1 MSATLS
7 HPSGLIRARSL
18 AIRLV
23 LFAAGWLILTEG
35 DLRDLWIGGAV
46 VLLGVAASCRV
57 LAPGT
62 LSRLRWGGLLR
73 FTVFFLI
80 ESLRGGIDVAWRAL
94 HPAMPLSPGWTEVTL
109 ALRGEG
115 SRVLLAWTVSLL
127 PGTASVHL
135 DGHRLVVHVLCEAE
149 SVDAALRRLEKMIEG
164 LSGA

>member
-1 MSATLS
+1 MSATMT
-7 HPSGLIRARSL
+7 HPSGLVRAQSL

-35 DLRDLWIGGAV
+35 DVRDLWIGGAV

-57 LAPGT
+57 LAPGS
-62 LSRLRWGGLLR
+62 LAQLRWVGLLR
-73 FTVFFLI
+73 FTGYFLV

-109 ALRGEG
+109 VLPGEG

-127 PGTASVHL
+127 PGTASVRL
-135 DGHRLVVHVLCEAE
+135 DGHRLVVHVLC
-149 SVDAALRRLEKMIEG
+149 DAGSADPALRRLEKMIEG